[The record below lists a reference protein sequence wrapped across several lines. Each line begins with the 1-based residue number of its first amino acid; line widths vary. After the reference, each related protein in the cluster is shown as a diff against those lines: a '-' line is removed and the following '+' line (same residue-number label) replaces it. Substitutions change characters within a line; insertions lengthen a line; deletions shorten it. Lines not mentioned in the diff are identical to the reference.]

1 MNINKLKEVVEQI
14 QFLKHCGASDHM
26 MTKALVEFLYDET
39 NGQLQ
44 SYFMMIDDIR
54 KAKAQEER
62 QVLYNGLQDAMHSM
76 SHMSSLIDEN
86 KTKDLKGLNKLLFD
100 PTDGNIAFLINI
112 AKAYFPD
119 GTYGHAAQSGV
130 EFFNK
135 FRALL
140 RKHKDQYLTGDSMD
154 WAKRCGHYDY
164 IKLVLEKDPDNET
177 RKE

>member
-1 MNINKLKEVVEQI
+1 MNIDKLRNVVKEIES
-14 QFLKHCGASDHM
+14 LKYFGASDATL
-26 MTKALVEFLYDET
+26 TKTLVEFLYNET

-54 KAKAQEER
+54 KEQLREER
-62 QVLYNGLQDAMHSM
+62 NLIMHGLEDAMHAM
-76 SHMSSLIDEN
+76 SHLSGKIDEKDMKALINVN
-86 KTKDLKGLNKLLFD
+86 KIYFD
-100 PTDGNIAFLINI
+100 SADGNIAFIINI

-140 RKHKDQYLTGDSMD
+140 RKHKDQYLTGSSMD
-154 WAKRCGHYDY
+154 WAKRLGHYDY
-164 IKLVLEKDPDNET
+164 IKLVLEKDSENN
-177 RKE
+177 KL